1 MDVLGAYSCRL
12 KIGGTEGRVLGMEW
26 GSGRGKGGLWVEK
39 NWIYIGLLW
48 EKYFSLFLGH
58 LLNKIGWDK

>member
-1 MDVLGAYSCRL
+1 MDVLGAFSCRL

-26 GSGRGKGGLWVEK
+26 GSGRGRGGLWVEK
-39 NWIYIGLLW
+39 SWIYIGLLW